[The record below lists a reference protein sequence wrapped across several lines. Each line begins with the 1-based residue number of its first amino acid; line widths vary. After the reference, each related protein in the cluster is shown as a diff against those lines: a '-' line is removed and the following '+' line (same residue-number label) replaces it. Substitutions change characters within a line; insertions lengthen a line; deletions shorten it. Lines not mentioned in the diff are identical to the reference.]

1 MNIWAALGITLGVLA
16 VYMTGGW
23 LLSLV
28 RKDASVVDPLWG
40 TGFIVAAVSYLLLL
54 DGLAAREVLVLVM
67 VAVWGLRLTVY
78 LLWRNRGRG
87 EDPRYTAMR
96 AKRPDSF
103 WWYSYLQVFLL
114 QALLLW
120 LVAAPI
126 AGAMGAPG
134 GGAAVGSHGVGLTA
148 LDYVGIA
155 VWLFG
160 LAWEV
165 TGDTQLALFKRDPAN
180 KGKVMQTGAWRYTRH
195 PNYFGEAVLW
205 WGVWLVAAAAHG
217 YWSVYGPVLITL
229 LLLRVSGV
237 ALLEKGLK
245 ESKPGYA
252 DYVTRTSPFIPWP
265 PKRTPGGEQS
275 EGRTP

>member
-1 MNIWAALGITLGVLA
+1 MTIVSIWSSLGITLAILVA
-16 VYMTGGW
+16 FMTIGW
-23 LLSLV
+23 GLSLV
-28 RKDASVVDPLWG
+28 RRDASVVDPFWG
-40 TGFIVAAVSYLLLL
+40 VGFIVAAASYLLLL
-54 DGLAAREVLVLVM
+54 DGYRWREVLVLVM
-67 VAVWGLRLTVY
+67 VCIWGLRLSGY
-78 LLWRNRGRG
+78 LLWRNRGKG

-96 AKRPDSF
+96 RKRPTSF
-103 WWYSYLQVFLL
+103 WWYSYFQVFLL

-126 AGAMGAPG
+126 AGAMAGQPG
-134 GGAAVGSHGVGLTA
+134 QGLNP

-155 VWLFG
+155 VWVFG

-165 TGDTQLALFKRDPAN
+165 SGDTQLALFKSHPTN

-205 WGVWLVAAAAHG
+205 WGVWLVAAAAHA
-217 YWSVYGPVLITL
+217 YWSAYGPVLLTL

-237 ALLEKGLK
+237 TLLEKNLK

-252 DYVTRTSPFIPWP
+252 EYAARTSPFIPWF
-265 PKRTPGGEQS
+265 PKRG
-275 EGRTP
+275 